1 VAVGNR
7 CASKDYTG
15 FCVICV
21 ICGWLSYVNILQIS
35 SASSFGGGER
45 YVVDLTNALVS
56 RGHDVYVAVRPGSPL
71 PRHLQ
76 LPPEK
81 IVTLP
86 LRNAVDVPSA
96 RELEKLVRQKEIDV
110 VHAHMARDYSLASYA
125 ARRKQTKFIVTR
137 HVLFKLNRLHR
148 HTLSRATPVIA
159 VSNAVARELRAS
171 QIVGDRQIAVIHNGI
186 DVDRIQKTGAEIH
199 REPYLRSIGIAVDGP
214 LVGSIGELRT
224 LKRHDDFIRAA
235 ALILKEFPETQFVL
249 SGVDT
254 SPSGEV
260 RKQLEKLVAELGLAD
275 RFHFLGWL
283 DEAAKLLC
291 AMDVFVSASETE
303 SFGLAIVEA
312 MAAGTAVVA
321 TATEGASEVIEDQ
334 KTGFLVPIGD
344 VKQLAQSVI
353 NLLSDPEKRRT
364 IAAQSV
370 QSVAKKF
377 SLNRMVDE
385 IERVYLAAD

>member
-1 VAVGNR
+1 
-7 CASKDYTG
+7 
-15 FCVICV
+15 
-21 ICGWLSYVNILQIS
+21 LNILQIS

-45 YVVDLTNALVS
+45 YVVDLTNALVA

-71 PRHLQ
+71 TRHLQ
-76 LPPEK
+76 LSSEK

-86 LRNAVDVPSA
+86 LRNALDVQSA
-96 RELEKLVRQKEIDV
+96 RELEKFVRRKEIDV

-125 ARRKQTKFIVTR
+125 AHRRQTKFIVTR

-148 HTLSRATPVIA
+148 HTLSRAARVIA
-159 VSNAVARELRAS
+159 VSQAVAKELRTS
-171 QIVGDRQIAVIHNGI
+171 QVVRNDQIAVIHNGI
-186 DVDRIQKTGAEIH
+186 DVESIRKTCAVLHRGVFLRTIGLPVGVPYDGA
-199 REPYLRSIGIAVDGP
+199 

-249 SGVDT
+249 AGV
-254 SPSGEV
+254 GEV
-260 RKQLEKLVAELGLAD
+260 REQLEKLVAELRLTD

-283 DEAAKLLC
+283 DDADKLLC

-321 TATEGASEVIEDQ
+321 TATEGAQEVIDDQ
-334 KTGFLVPIGD
+334 KTGLLVPIGD
-344 VKQLAQSVI
+344 VKQIARSVV
-353 NLLSDPEKRRT
+353 NLLSDPEKRER
-364 IAAQSV
+364 IAIQSAE
-370 QSVAKKF
+370 SAAKRF
-377 SLNRMVDE
+377 SLKRMVDE
-385 IERVYLAAD
+385 IEKIYS